1 VPIRI
6 ASAFLGEG
14 ARKPGR
20 WLVIRRT
27 EPGAVFLPNMVDC
40 KWAREMAKEFE
51 RTQEARNNEEPITKA
66 KVKKIRIDP
75 VVVNSGSGEIRT

>member
-1 VPIRI
+1 
-6 ASAFLGEG
+6 
-14 ARKPGR
+14 
-20 WLVIRRT
+20 
-27 EPGAVFLPNMVDC
+27 MVDC

-75 VVVNSGSGEIRT
+75 VAVNSGSGEIRT